1 MKSTKG
7 RRQRMGRSK
16 FEGVKTNKCVRDL
29 KQNSRNIMNPKKNT
43 HTHTNGIE
51 KLLKM
56 KM

>member
-1 MKSTKG
+1 
-7 RRQRMGRSK
+7 MGRSK